1 MSRTC
6 SSCGAVTAAETRFC
20 RHCGALLK
28 AGATFGE
35 NETISPLAQ
44 TIPLSGEGHATSSF
58 GTNDTGSTVSE
69 TKRVRSEEMEQLL
82 RRSAMETVPDGGN
95 IHESAADQN
104 YVVPPT
110 STLAPAPPVFAHA
123 VAPAPAAAAPRPVAP
138 ASRRQPRAWMWMTG
152 LLLLVAFPAAVL
164 AYYFLH
170 RSSAPESANNAP
182 AVANSNQPT
191 EPVNA
196 NSSHAAS
203 GEVAAAP
210 PEAPPEET
218 PKPTP
223 QPSASAPSS
232 PREARA
238 RPEAARETEAP
249 VVATASPPATTPPPA
264 PVAQA
269 TPTPPPAAPTNTNGT
284 TTAQADSEVF
294 YFQAVNI
301 VDGRDPR
308 TISRAEL
315 LRALQLFQNVKS
327 GPHAGEAKRQAE
339 RLGKEL
345 DRLRKRSQP

>member
-28 AGATFGE
+28 AGTTFGE
-35 NETISPLAQ
+35 SETISPLAQ
-44 TIPLSGEGHATSSF
+44 TIPLSGEGHATSNF
-58 GTNDTGSTVSE
+58 GTNDTGGTVSE
-69 TKRVRSEEMEQLL
+69 TKRVRKEEMEELL

-104 YVVPPT
+104 YDVPQT
-110 STLAPAPPVFAHA
+110 ATLAPAPPVFAPA
-123 VAPAPAAAAPRPVAP
+123 GAPAPAALRPAAP
-138 ASRRQPRAWMWMTG
+138 ASRQPRAWMWMTG

-170 RSSAPESANNAP
+170 RSSAPESANNAT

-196 NSSHAAS
+196 NSSQAAA
-203 GEVAAAP
+203 GEAAVAP

-218 PKPTP
+218 PKPSP
-223 QPSASAPSS
+223 QPSASALSS

-238 RPEAARETEAP
+238 RPEPERETEAP
-249 VVATASPPATTPPPA
+249 VVATASPPVPPPA
-264 PVAQA
+264 PVAQV
-269 TPTPPPAAPTNTNGT
+269 TPTPPPAIASSTNGT

-301 VDGRDPR
+301 VNGRDPR